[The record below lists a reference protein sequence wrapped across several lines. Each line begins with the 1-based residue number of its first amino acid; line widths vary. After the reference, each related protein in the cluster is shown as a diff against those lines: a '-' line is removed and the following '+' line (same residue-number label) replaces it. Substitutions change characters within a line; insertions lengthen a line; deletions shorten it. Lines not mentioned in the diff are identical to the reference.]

1 MTTEFRF
8 KQFIVKH
15 DRCAMKVG
23 TDGVLLGSWVS
34 PEGNRALD
42 IGCGTGLIALMLA
55 QRNPNLNIIG
65 IDIDEEAVEQAKE
78 NTENSRWNER
88 IEIKKH
94 DFNDDFLSSEPFD
107 LIVSNP
113 PFYKE
118 DTNCPDQTRN
128 KARHSSSLPIS
139 VLMEKSSKLLSP
151 QGKVAVIVPYSAA
164 TDTISEAAI
173 AGLYLRRRTD
183 VKTTPRKAAIRVLL
197 EFSRDTEPATR
208 NELLLRDETGEWSK
222 EYKLLTQ
229 DFYL

>member
-34 PEGNRALD
+34 PEGEIALD

-55 QRNPNLNIIG
+55 QRNPSLNIIG

-78 NTENSRWNER
+78 NAENSRWNER

-94 DFNDDFLSSEPFD
+94 DFNEDFHTSESFD

-118 DTNCPDQTRN
+118 DTNCPDETRN
-128 KARHSSSLPIS
+128 KARHSASLPIS

-151 QGKVAVIVPYSAA
+151 QGRVAVIVPYSAA
-164 TDTISEAAI
+164 VDTISEAAI
-173 AGLYLRRRTD
+173 AGLYLTRRTD

-197 EFSRDTEPATR
+197 EFSRNTELATR

>member
-1 MTTEFRF
+1 
-8 KQFIVKH
+8 
-15 DRCAMKVG
+15 MKVG

-34 PEGNRALD
+34 SEGKRALD

-55 QRNPNLNIIG
+55 QRNESLNIIG
-65 IDIDEEAVEQAKE
+65 IDIDDEAVEQARE
-78 NTENSRWNER
+78 NVRNSRWNDR

-94 DFNDDFLSSEPFD
+94 DFNEDFHCSESFD

-118 DTNCPDQTRN
+118 TTNCPDETRN
-128 KARHSSSLPIS
+128 KARHSASLPIS
-139 VLMEKSSKLLSP
+139 TLMEKSNRLLSP
-151 QGKVAVIVPYSAA
+151 EGKVAVIVPYSAA
-164 TDTISEAAI
+164 SDTISEAAI

-183 VKTTPRKAAIRVLL
+183 VKTTPKKAAIRVLL
-197 EFSRDTEPATR
+197 EFSRRTEPATR

>member
-1 MTTEFRF
+1 
-8 KQFIVKH
+8 
-15 DRCAMKVG
+15 MKVG

-34 PEGNRALD
+34 SEGKRALD

-55 QRNPNLNIIG
+55 QRNGSLNIIG
-65 IDIDEEAVEQAKE
+65 IDIDDEAVEQAKE
-78 NTENSRWNER
+78 NVGNSRWNDR

-94 DFNDDFLSSEPFD
+94 DFNEDFHTSEPFD

-118 DTNCPDQTRN
+118 DTNCPDETRN
-128 KARHSSSLPIS
+128 KARHSVSLPIN
-139 VLMEKSSKLLSP
+139 VLMEKSCKLLSQ
-151 QGKVAVIVPYSAA
+151 QGIVAVIVPYSAA
-164 TDTISEAAI
+164 SDTISEAAV

-197 EFSRDTEPATR
+197 EFSRATEPAVR